1 MFKERLTDGLTDE
14 GGWFHRTHLD
24 KTGSK
29 MENNHNLK
37 NLETLYDSL
46 GKLWKETSELF
57 ASKIIELDLVG
68 SKWVPSKWAPTK
80 SSIRWIAN

>member
-1 MFKERLTDGLTDE
+1 
-14 GGWFHRTHLD
+14 
-24 KTGSK
+24 

-46 GKLWKETSELF
+46 GKLWKETSKLF

-68 SKWVPSKWAPTK
+68 LKWVPLKWAPTK
-80 SSIRWIAN
+80 SSIR